1 MGVPIGV
8 RKPGDHVLPCS
19 TGLRHGEGI
28 ASLEPKVLL
37 CSLQSGVII
46 RLDVSA
52 LTTLQA
58 LENVDGGA
66 AIGGLSFGCNGGDS
80 IWPASC
86 IAGEFPNSIS
96 A

>member
-8 RKPGDHVLPCS
+8 RKPGDHLLPCS
-19 TGLRHGEGI
+19 TGLRDGEGI
-28 ASLEPKVLL
+28 ASLEPKVL

-52 LTTLQA
+52 LALKA

-66 AIGGLSFGCNGGDS
+66 AIGGLSFGCSGGDI
-80 IWPASC
+80 IWPASYV
-86 IAGEFPNSIS
+86 AGEFPNSIS